1 MTRRPE
7 STSLLPE
14 LIYSNQTDG
23 KRVRVVT
30 TMTTPA
36 CTMQGYLIEEVRE
49 AILGE
54 LEDVAKVD
62 VELVWEPAWS
72 PRMISEQ
79 GRRQLGWQ

>member
-1 MTRRPE
+1 
-7 STSLLPE
+7 
-14 LIYSNQTDG
+14 
-23 KRVRVVT
+23 
-30 TMTTPA
+30 
-36 CTMQGYLIEEVRE
+36 MQGYLIEEVRE